1 MFILSEKNIGVSL
14 ADINKIIITYFSIKT
29 DVIDIFDNNYEFN
42 ENLIPMITSILGIA
56 PKISNY
62 KEYKCIDNNIII
74 HRKNNSLQQYQSFYL
89 DVNNLENN
97 HILDVRKMD
106 LISTL
111 VDIDDKQL
119 IRLYNVKDITTQD
132 APINTNTNT
141 NIYTTD
147 FTQNILN
154 EKEHKKISWEFEWGS
169 IDIVINVITKKCKY
183 EIIIDIIEDTKFIH
197 SRLTHIN
204 EILQKFNKIKSE
216 FILN

>member
-1 MFILSEKNIGVSL
+1 MFILSEKNIGVPLSE
-14 ADINKIIITYFSIKT
+14 INKIIITYFTTKSDI
-29 DVIDIFDNNYEFN
+29 IDIFDNNYEFN
-42 ENLIPMITSILGIA
+42 ENIIPMITSILGIA

-74 HRKNNSLQQYQSFYL
+74 NRKNNSLQQYQSFYL

-97 HILDVRKMD
+97 DALDVRKMD

-119 IRLYNVKDITTQD
+119 IRLYNIKDITTTATLD
-132 APINTNTNT
+132 NK
-141 NIYTTD
+141 YTTD

-154 EKEHKKISWEFEWGS
+154 EQEYKKITWEFEWGS
-169 IDIVINVITKKCKY
+169 VCIIIDVITKKCKY
-183 EIIIDIIEDTKFIH
+183 EIVIDIIEDSKLIH

-204 EILQKFNKIKSE
+204 DILTKFNKIKSE

>member
-1 MFILSEKNIGVSL
+1 MFILSEKNIGIPL
-14 ADINKIIITYFSIKT
+14 TEINKIIITYFTTKSN
-29 DVIDIFDNNYEFN
+29 VIDVFDNNYEFN
-42 ENLIPMITSILGIA
+42 ENIIPMITSILEIA

-74 HRKNNSLQQYQSFYL
+74 NKKTNSLQQYQSFYL

-97 HILDVRKMD
+97 DALDFRKMD

-119 IRLYNVKDITTQD
+119 IRLYNVKDITTQNV
-132 APINTNTNT
+132 PTNR
-141 NIYTTD
+141 NIYTND

-154 EKEHKKISWEFEWGS
+154 EEEHKKISWEFECGS
-169 IDIVINVITKKCKY
+169 VDIIIDLITKKCKY
-183 EIIIDIIEDTKFIH
+183 EIVIDIIEDSKLIH

-204 EILQKFNKIKSE
+204 DILTKFNKIKSE

>member
-1 MFILSEKNIGVSL
+1 MFILSEKNIGVPLSE
-14 ADINKIIITYFSIKT
+14 INKIIITYFTTKSDI
-29 DVIDIFDNNYEFN
+29 IDIFDNNYEFN
-42 ENLIPMITSILGIA
+42 ENIIPMITSILGIA

-74 HRKNNSLQQYQSFYL
+74 NRKYNSLQHYQSFYL

-97 HILDVRKMD
+97 DALDVRKMD

-119 IRLYNVKDITTQD
+119 IRLYNIKDITTTATLD
-132 APINTNTNT
+132 NK
-141 NIYTTD
+141 YTTD

-154 EKEHKKISWEFEWGS
+154 EQEYKKITWEFEWGS
-169 IDIVINVITKKCKY
+169 IDIIVIIIDVITKKCKY
-183 EIIIDIIEDTKFIH
+183 EIVIDIIEDSKLIH

-204 EILQKFNKIKSE
+204 DILTKFNKIKSE

>member
-1 MFILSEKNIGVSL
+1 MFILSEKNIGIPL
-14 ADINKIIITYFSIKT
+14 TEINKIIITYFATKSN
-29 DVIDIFDNNYEFN
+29 VIDVFDNNYEFN

-74 HRKNNSLQQYQSFYL
+74 NRKPNSLQQYQSFYL

-97 HILDVRKMD
+97 DALDVRKMD

-132 APINTNTNT
+132 APINT
-141 NIYTTD
+141 YTTD

-154 EKEHKKISWEFEWGS
+154 EEEHKKISWEFDWGS
-169 IDIVINVITKKCKY
+169 VDIIIDVITKKCKY
-183 EIIIDIIEDTKFIH
+183 EIVIDIIEESKLIH

-204 EILQKFNKIKSE
+204 DILRKFNKIKSE

>member
-1 MFILSEKNIGVSL
+1 MFILSEKNIGVPLSE
-14 ADINKIIITYFSIKT
+14 INKIIITYFTTKSDI
-29 DVIDIFDNNYEFN
+29 IDIFDNNYEFN
-42 ENLIPMITSILGIA
+42 ENIIPMITSILGIA

-74 HRKNNSLQQYQSFYL
+74 NRKYNSLQHYQSFYL

-97 HILDVRKMD
+97 DALDVRKMD

-119 IRLYNVKDITTQD
+119 IRLYNIKDITTT
-132 APINTNTNT
+132 ATLYNK
-141 NIYTTD
+141 YTTD

-154 EKEHKKISWEFEWGS
+154 EQEYKKITWEFEWGS
-169 IDIVINVITKKCKY
+169 IDIIVIIIDVITKKCKY
-183 EIIIDIIEDTKFIH
+183 EIVIDIIEDSKLIH

-204 EILQKFNKIKSE
+204 DILTKFNKIKSE

>member
-1 MFILSEKNIGVSL
+1 MFILSEKNIGVPLSE
-14 ADINKIIITYFSIKT
+14 INKIIITYFTTKSDI
-29 DVIDIFDNNYEFN
+29 IDIFDNNYEFN
-42 ENLIPMITSILGIA
+42 ENIIPMITSILGIA

-74 HRKNNSLQQYQSFYL
+74 NRKYNSLQHYQSFYL

-97 HILDVRKMD
+97 DALDVRKMD

-119 IRLYNVKDITTQD
+119 IRLYNIKDITTTATLD
-132 APINTNTNT
+132 NK
-141 NIYTTD
+141 YTTD

-154 EKEHKKISWEFEWGS
+154 EQEHKKISWEFEWGS

>member
-1 MFILSEKNIGVSL
+1 MFILSEKNIGVPL
-14 ADINKIIITYFSIKT
+14 YEINKIIITYFATKSN
-29 DVIDIFDNNYEFN
+29 VIDVFDNNYEFN

-74 HRKNNSLQQYQSFYL
+74 NSKNNSLQQYQSFYL

-97 HILDVRKMD
+97 DALDVRKMD

-132 APINTNTNT
+132 APINT
-141 NIYTTD
+141 YTTD

-154 EKEHKKISWEFEWGS
+154 EEEHKKISWEFDWGS
-169 IDIVINVITKKCKY
+169 VDIIIGMIIKKCKY
-183 EIIIDIIEDTKFIH
+183 EIVIDIIEDSKLIH

-204 EILQKFNKIKSE
+204 DILTKFNKIKSE